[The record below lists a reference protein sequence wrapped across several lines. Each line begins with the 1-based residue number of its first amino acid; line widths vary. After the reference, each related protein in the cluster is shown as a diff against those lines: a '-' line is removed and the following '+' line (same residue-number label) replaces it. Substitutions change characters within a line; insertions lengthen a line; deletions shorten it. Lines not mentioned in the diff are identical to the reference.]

1 MGQELVGELRRR
13 AAEQA
18 GIGVWNAFYA
28 ELLSAQVALEP
39 AVIIFPP
46 SKESVQE
53 RLSRRVP
60 AVPPEAVHLD
70 PPLLQQ
76 SWQRVCSITAQYH
89 AELHTAVESINRW
102 AADDD
107 GRLAQA
113 ALYYLRGEL
122 ELLSQ
127 PAGLD
132 PSLFQ
137 FLMNQTCRPFLRRL
151 AQAVAPWIDLERWY
165 QPYCPVCG
173 GEPDFAVLR
182 KPHGA
187 RWLLCSRCDFEWPY
201 RRTSC
206 PFCGCEDPE
215 QYQYAPSEDNVY
227 RLYLCDHCHRYL
239 KTLDMREVLGER
251 LLPVERV
258 LTLAMDIAAHE
269 AGYTGM

>member
-13 AAEQA
+13 GAEQPDA
-18 GIGVWNAFYA
+18 AVWNAFYA
-28 ELLSAQVALEP
+28 DLFSVQSSIEP
-39 AVIIFPP
+39 AIMAPP
-46 SKESVQE
+46 LTGESVQA

-60 AVPPEAVHLD
+60 AVPPEDVRFD
-70 PPLLQQ
+70 PPLLER
-76 SWQRVCSITAQYH
+76 SWQQVCAITAKH
-89 AELHTAVESINRW
+89 HPDLIPFVESIDRW
-102 AADDD
+102 IGQDA
-107 GRLAQA
+107 GRLQEA
-113 ALYYLRGEL
+113 ALYYLRGEI

-127 PAGLD
+127 QAGLD
-132 PSLFQ
+132 QSLFQ

-151 AQAVAPWIDLERWY
+151 AQATAPWIDLEHWY

-227 RLYLCDHCHRYL
+227 RLYLCDRCHRYL

-251 LLPVERV
+251 LPPVERV
-258 LTLAMDIAAHE
+258 LTLAMDIAAHQ
-269 AGYTGM
+269 AGYSGM